1 MDLARSSPESVL
13 FTSYNVLDLGAD
25 DSAGG
30 AEHYR
35 TVVESIRAL
44 RTDVL
49 AVQEIC
55 AHGLP
60 AARQLLRQLADDTGL
75 RCLVDGPGGEALPAL
90 CHGARGYHLGLLWRD
105 GIEPVPGSF
114 HSRNADFWHALGWVT
129 LDVGGP
135 AVRHAV
141 YHAPPFGR
149 KIRADQNEIVVAS
162 LARPGARAPTLVGAD
177 WNGES
182 ADRIRDPGT
191 GQWRL
196 YEPGDPYAG
205 VGWFEDMVHQCAW
218 GYDEQGRRQH
228 RVDRT
233 AGDVLWAGGL
243 HDAAAVLRAPWQ
255 ATAGHHRDDPYGARG
270 VRRRIDGV
278 RVTSE
283 VVPALRAHRVTD
295 TGLTRRASDHLP
307 VTVEYAPAAIVAG
320 PGDRAAPG
328 DGGASQPP

>member
-1 MDLARSSPESVL
+1 VDPARSSPGSVL
-13 FTSYNVLDLGAD
+13 FTTYNLLDLGAD

-30 AEHYR
+30 AEHYAM
-35 TVVESIRAL
+35 VAESIRAL

-55 AHGLP
+55 APGIP
-60 AARQLLRQLADDTGL
+60 AAGELLRRLADDTGL
-75 RCLVDGPGGEALPAL
+75 RCLVPRPGGAGSDAVPAL
-90 CHGARGYHLGLLWRD
+90 CPGSRGYHLGLLWRD

-114 HSRNADFWHALGWVT
+114 RSRNTDFWHALGWVT
-129 LDVGGP
+129 LDVGGA

-149 KIRADQNEIVVAS
+149 KIRAAQSEIVVAS
-162 LARPGARAPTLVGAD
+162 LARTGGGRVPALVGAD

-182 ADRIRDPGT
+182 ADRVRDPAT
-191 GQWRL
+191 GRWEL

-205 VGWFEDMVHQCAW
+205 VDWFDELVHQCEW
-218 GYDEQGRRQH
+218 EYDGQGRRRH
-228 RVDRT
+228 HADRT

-270 VRRRIDGV
+270 IRRRIDGV
-278 RVTSE
+278 RVTPE
-283 VVPALRAHRVTD
+283 LIPALRAHRVTD

-307 VTVEYAPAAIVAG
+307 VTVEYDPSAIPA
-320 PGDRAAPG
+320 
-328 DGGASQPP
+328 S

>member
-1 MDLARSSPESVL
+1 VDTARAAPGSVL
-13 FTSYNVLDLGAD
+13 FTTYNLLDLGAD
-25 DSAGG
+25 DSADG
-30 AEHYR
+30 AEHYA
-35 TVVESIRAL
+35 TVAESIRAL

-55 AHGLP
+55 ARGVP
-60 AARQLLRQLADDTGL
+60 AASDLLLRLAGDTGL
-75 RCLVDGPGGEALPAL
+75 QCLVPRPGGDAVPAL
-90 CHGARGYHLGLLWRD
+90 CPGSRGYHLGLLWRD

-114 HSRNADFWHALGWVT
+114 RSRSTDFWHALGWIT
-129 LDVGGP
+129 LDVGGS

-162 LARPGARAPTLVGAD
+162 LARTGGPGARPPALVGAD

-182 ADRIRDPGT
+182 ADRVHDPGT
-191 GQWRL
+191 GRWDL

-205 VGWFEDMVHQCAW
+205 VNWFEDMIYQCEW
-218 GYDEQGRRQH
+218 DYDGQGRRRH

-233 AGDVLWAGGL
+233 AGEVLWAGGL

-283 VVPALRAHRVTD
+283 LIPALRAHRVTD

-307 VTVEYAPAAIVAG
+307 VTVEYDPSAIAA
-320 PGDRAAPG
+320 
-328 DGGASQPP
+328 S

>member
-1 MDLARSSPESVL
+1 MDVAAPSPESVL
-13 FTSYNVLDLGAD
+13 FTTYNLLDLGAD

-30 AEHYR
+30 AEHYA
-35 TVVESIRAL
+35 TVAESIRAL

-55 AHGLP
+55 APGLP
-60 AARQLLRQLADDTGL
+60 AARALLRQLADDTGL
-75 RCLVDGPGGEALPAL
+75 RCLVPGPGGDAVPAL
-90 CHGARGYHLGLLWRD
+90 CPGARGYHLGLLWRE

-149 KIRADQNEIVVAS
+149 RIRAAQNEIVVAS
-162 LARPGARAPTLVGAD
+162 LARPGSRAGRVPTLVGAD

-182 ADRIRDPGT
+182 ADRIRDPGS
-191 GQWRL
+191 GRWHL

-205 VGWFEDMVHQCAW
+205 VDWFEDLVHQCEW
-218 GYDEQGRRQH
+218 DYDEQGRRRHQ
-228 RVDRT
+228 VDRS

-243 HDAAAVLRAPWQ
+243 HDAAAALRAPWQ

-270 VRRRIDGV
+270 VRRRIDAV
-278 RVTSE
+278 RVTAE
-283 VVPALRAHRVTD
+283 VLPALRAHRVTD
-295 TGLTRRASDHLP
+295 TDLTRRASDHLP
-307 VTVEYAPAAIVAG
+307 VSVRYVPAEIVA
-320 PGDRAAPG
+320 
-328 DGGASQPP
+328 

>member
-1 MDLARSSPESVL
+1 MGLARSSPGSVL
-13 FTSYNVLDLGAD
+13 FTTYNVLDLGAGD
-25 DSAGG
+25 PAAGAG
-30 AEHYR
+30 HYA
-35 TVVESIRAL
+35 TVAESIRAL

-55 AHGLP
+55 APGLP
-60 AARQLLRQLADDTGL
+60 AARALLRQLADDTGL
-75 RCLVDGPGGEALPAL
+75 RCLVPGPGGEAVPAL
-90 CHGARGYHLGLLWRD
+90 CPGSRGYHLGLLWRD

-114 HSRNADFWHALGWVT
+114 HGGSAGFWHGLGWVT

-141 YHAPPFGR
+141 YHASPFGR
-149 KIRADQNEIVVAS
+149 KIRADQSEIVVAS
-162 LARPGARAPTLVGAD
+162 LARTGGPGRPVPALVGAD

-182 ADRIRDPGT
+182 ADRIRDPAT
-191 GQWRL
+191 GRWEL

-205 VGWFEDMVHQCAW
+205 VDWFEDLVHQCEW
-218 GYDEQGRRQH
+218 DYDEQGRRRH

-255 ATAGHHRDDPYGARG
+255 PTAGHHRDDAYGARG

-278 RVTSE
+278 RVTAE
-283 VVPALRAHRVTD
+283 MVPALRAHRVTD

-307 VTVEYAPAAIVAG
+307 VTVEYDPSAITAP
-320 PGDRAAPG
+320 
-328 DGGASQPP
+328 